1 MLLLCGLLKIG
12 KGGEAMQG
20 LAYAVKMEAAL
31 RQFLENNRLVWPA
44 FLLPIIDDLTNLQ
57 SQLELILDKAASCAD
72 PARLPAV
79 NFTALTGPQSVAT
92 FSNNVPDDDNTI
104 AAAILVLWMLSGSL
118 ERMAQYYSQAAA
130 NSAHPTQQL
139 FCRSLTEVKKIS
151 HRRVDGL
158 LRVLYNRVWQRVG
171 FAPYVLVK

>member
-1 MLLLCGLLKIG
+1 
-12 KGGEAMQG
+12 MQS

-31 RQFLENNRLVWPA
+31 REFLENNRLVWPV

-72 PARLPAV
+72 PARLPAAD
-79 NFTALTGPQSVAT
+79 FTVLTGPQSGAMLR
-92 FSNNVPDDDNTI
+92 NDVPDDDNTI
-104 AAAILVLWMLSGSL
+104 AAATLVLWMLSGTL
-118 ERMAQYYSQAAA
+118 EKMAQYYSQAAA
-130 NSAHPTQQL
+130 NSAHPVQQL
-139 FCRSLTEVKKIS
+139 FCRSLMEVKKIS

-158 LRVLYNRVWQRVG
+158 LRILYNRIWQGVG